1 MRDRGLRERSL
12 ALGLLAIALELAA
25 CGSSPAR
32 SDGSTGGAG
41 GGSPPSAA
49 RGVYLLG
56 TTSPGACGGDAL
68 ERIWPTRATSYYT
81 GFDCYATLYQF
92 RTTDDQLFY
101 DSLNMGMRVDGA
113 GATDAVW
120 PTPPCADEVDE
131 NFGFDGQGRLHYLCI
146 NTLMRGDGETI
157 ATNVGRLFGVLAD
170 GRTIVANDLVTNT
183 AGAAYQVLG
192 PDGAAINLLVP
203 DPAIGGIAG
212 PIYKAAATTAGNDAY
227 ALVGRFNDP
236 QEVLLY
242 HLDPQSHWELLRTV
256 VGPDPT
262 NGYFLALPDGT
273 VLNRRDDS
281 TSGNNHVV
289 AYPPGSDTPQEIW
302 KSGDSPTVVSHTGVQ
317 LLMGPLEATG
327 PSVQRE

>member
-1 MRDRGLRERSL
+1 ML
-12 ALGLLAIALELAA
+12 ALLAVAVGIAA
-25 CGSSPAR
+25 CSTSPAHP
-32 SDGSTGGAG
+32 DGATGDTG

-49 RGVYLLG
+49 RDVYVLG
-56 TTSPGACGGDAL
+56 TSAPGACGGDAL

-81 GFDCYATLYQF
+81 GFDCYATLFQF

-101 DSLNMGMRVDGA
+101 DSLNMGMRIDGA
-113 GATDAVW
+113 GAADAVF

-146 NTLMRGDGETI
+146 NTLMRGNGETI

-170 GRTIVANDLVTNT
+170 GRTIIVNDAVTNT

-192 PDGAAINLLVP
+192 TDGAAINLLVP
-203 DPAIGGIAG
+203 EPATSIVTA
-212 PIYKAAATTAGNDAY
+212 PIYKAAATTAGKDAY
-227 ALVGRFNDP
+227 ALVARFNDP
-236 QEVLLY
+236 DPSEVLVY
-242 HLDPQSHWELLRTV
+242 HLDPQSHWALLRTV
-256 VGPDPT
+256 VGPDST

-273 VLNRRDDS
+273 VLNRRDDA
-281 TSGNNHVV
+281 TTGNNHIV
-289 AYPPGSDTPQEIW
+289 AYLPGSNTPQEIW

-327 PSVQRE
+327 PSVHTE